1 MKYKILTAILGV
13 LLLTACCGFSSNHNS
28 NSSIQVEKSQEVKPN
43 IYETGLSSACYSYIV
58 DKNTGVVYLYYD
70 GNNRAG
76 LTVMVNTDGT
86 PITADQLGISY

>member
-1 MKYKILTAILGV
+1 MKYKILTAMLGV
-13 LLLTACCGFSSNHNS
+13 LLLTVCCGFSNNNNS
-28 NSSIQVEKSQEVKPN
+28 MQEKKSQGVKPN

-58 DKNTGVVYLYYD
+58 DKNTGVVYLYYE